1 MEWYVCAIS
10 ITQAVLTIA
19 TGQRAECWDIAWLA
33 TAPSHQGK
41 GHGKALMQ
49 WGMSCGVEEGV
60 ALSVIAAVGKD
71 GFYNKLGYTVP
82 SGRACDGN
90 DNPLSGRVVGG
101 HFWWN
106 EAHLQHST

>member
-1 MEWYVCAIS
+1 
-10 ITQAVLTIA
+10 
-19 TGQRAECWDIAWLA
+19 
-33 TAPSHQGK
+33 
-41 GHGKALMQ
+41 MQ
-49 WGMSCGVEEGV
+49 WGMSRGVEEGV

-82 SGRACDGN
+82 SGRACDGH

-106 EAHLQHST
+106 EAHLQHSPQIDSIS